1 MVPITHTLYL
11 ASGLF
16 VLGLA
21 GLLLRRA
28 PARALPGLVL
38 MLAAPGLVLATFA
51 RAWGHPG
58 GQVFAAL
65 LLALAAAY
73 AGVGAALV
81 RALRGRD

>member
-1 MVPITHTLYL
+1 MLPITHTLYL

-28 PARALPGLVL
+28 PGRALPGLVL
-38 MLAAPGLVLATFA
+38 LLAAPGLVVATFA
-51 RAWGHPG
+51 RSWGHSG

-65 LLALAAAY
+65 MIALAAAC
-73 AGVGAALV
+73 AAVGAALV
-81 RALRGRD
+81 RALRGRA

>member
-1 MVPITHTLYL
+1 MLPITHTLYL

-28 PARALPGLVL
+28 PGRALPGLVL
-38 MLAAPGLVLATFA
+38 LLAAPGLVVATFA
-51 RAWGHPG
+51 RSWGHSG

-65 LLALAAAY
+65 MIALAAAY
-73 AGVGAALV
+73 AAVGAALV
-81 RALRGRD
+81 RALRGRA